1 LFVFQNYQG
10 DEGLYNVGK
19 QFQNAACFT

>member
-10 DEGLYNVGK
+10 DEGLYIVGK